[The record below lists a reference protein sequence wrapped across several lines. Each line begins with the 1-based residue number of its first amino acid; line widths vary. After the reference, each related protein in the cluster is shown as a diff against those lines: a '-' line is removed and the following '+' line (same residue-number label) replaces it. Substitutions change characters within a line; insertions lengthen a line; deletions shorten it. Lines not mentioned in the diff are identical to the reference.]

1 MRLPRNE
8 SKFYVRPIFSKK
20 KSNSILLGS
29 SHLYFSDIELIERK
43 SKKVKK
49 KIISVNEVDDLPKN
63 VRSIVK
69 EKLKTIKKPLPKT
82 TRINFKKPC
91 IMGILNV
98 TPDSFYDGG
107 RFASYINYISTIIY

>member
-20 KSNSILLGS
+20 KSSSILLGS
-29 SHLYFSDIELIERK
+29 SRLYFSDIELIERK
-43 SKKVKK
+43 SKKIKK

-69 EKLKTIKKPLPKT
+69 EKLKTIKKPLPKA
-82 TRINFKKPC
+82 P
-91 IMGILNV
+91 GLILKNL
-98 TPDSFYDGG
+98 
-107 RFASYINYISTIIY
+107 ASWES